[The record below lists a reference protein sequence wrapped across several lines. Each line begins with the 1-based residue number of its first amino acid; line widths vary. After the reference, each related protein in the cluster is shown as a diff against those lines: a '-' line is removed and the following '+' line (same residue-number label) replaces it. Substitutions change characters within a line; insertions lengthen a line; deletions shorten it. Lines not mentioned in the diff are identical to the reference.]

1 MKLVLWPKYLLGGT
15 LQREGGLGGLER
27 GEGGLAEGLR
37 GIAGRLPDADAL
49 LQGGVNE
56 GLRDWDLWYGRLSF
70 CGEPSALLTCL
81 RGPLV
86 FSLLLSL
93 LLSVAA
99 QTQKDAVFTGVFAL
113 VWIGSTVVTWQIRLL
128 GGKM

>member
-1 MKLVLWPKYLLGGT
+1 MIGIYGETGSIIQSVMYST
-15 LQREGGLGGLER
+15 LMVE
-27 GEGGLAEGLR
+27 
-37 GIAGRLPDADAL
+37 
-49 LQGGVNE
+49 
-56 GLRDWDLWYGRLSF
+56 
-70 CGEPSALLTCL
+70 T

-93 LLSVAA
+93 LLSIAA
-99 QTQKDAVFTGVFAL
+99 RTQKDAVFTGVFAL